1 MQATGIGAAA
11 TEVLEATLLMEPLI
25 AVVEDDP
32 FVRES
37 IGRLLKSLGYNAAVF
52 SSAADFLDSTS
63 SGESACLIAD
73 IHMPGITGI
82 ELHRRLIEAGRPIPT
97 IFITAYPG
105 AAGPSPLR
113 DKKVC
118 YLYKPFAEQDLIDCI
133 QCALASGKPAGE
145 SP

>member
-1 MQATGIGAAA
+1 MRQRHSWLNLRTYAGDGDWAAA

-32 FVRES
+32 FVREF

-52 SSAADFLDSTS
+52 SSAADFLDSPS

-82 ELHRRLIEAGRPIPT
+82 ELHRRLIEAGRSIPT
-97 IFITAYPG
+97 IFITACPG
-105 AAGPSPLR
+105 AACQAP
-113 DKKVC
+113 
-118 YLYKPFAEQDLIDCI
+118 
-133 QCALASGKPAGE
+133 
-145 SP
+145 

>member
-1 MQATGIGAAA
+1 MAFGAAAAA
-11 TEVLEATLLMEPLI
+11 TEMLEATLLKEPLI

-37 IGRLLKSLGYNAAVF
+37 LGRLLKSLGYNAAVF
-52 SSAADFLDSTS
+52 SSAADFLGSPS

-82 ELHRRLIEAGRPIPT
+82 ELHRRLIEAGRSIPT
-97 IFITAYPG
+97 IFITACPG

-113 DKKVC
+113 DKMVC
-118 YLYKPFAEQDLIDCI
+118 YLYKPFAEQDLMDCI
-133 QCALASGKPAGE
+133 QCALASGEPAGE
-145 SP
+145 SS